1 MSSQLPLSSN
11 MLTIFC
17 WILGAN
23 SAFSVNV
30 RRDQSVYDLKE
41 TIMSKKRNAFKEI
54 DADNLVLWRMDVK
67 SKQKKNFQESR
78 LHDQVPLDDVGEIGV
93 HFNGNPL
100 EQHIHIVIKPPGKY
114 GIYLLTTHIC

>member
-67 SKQKKNFQESR
+67 SKEKKNFQESG
-78 LHDQVPLDDVGEIGV
+78 LHGQVPLDDVEEIGV
-93 HFNGNPL
+93 HFNGNPPK
-100 EQHIHIVIKPPGKY
+100 EYIHIIIKVPCK
-114 GIYLLTTHIC
+114 